1 MAIISYHASHEQFRP
16 SDLLKWVKLAEQAGF
31 EGVNSSDHFYP
42 WSERQGESGF
52 SFAWLGAAMQI
63 TNVPFGMVCA
73 PGGRYHPAIIAQ
85 AVATLA
91 EMFPDR
97 FLIAL
102 GSGEALNEKITGEPW
117 PDKDKRNQ
125 RLYESADVIRR
136 LLHGETVNHQGMITL
151 RNTKLYTLPKSAP
164 QILGAAVT
172 EQTAEWLGSWAE
184 GLITIHKPYEELAA
198 VIKAFER
205 GGGKGKPMFLKVQLS
220 YARKHEDALSG
231 AFHQWR
237 TNVLPGEKL
246 ADLSLPEH
254 FDEAARNVTQEDIER
269 MVHISADPREH
280 IKWIRQYID
289 MGFQNIILHNVNRE
303 QEEFINDF
311 GTLVLPHLRK

>member
-16 SDLLKWVKLAEQAGF
+16 SDLLRWVKLAGQAGF

-42 WSERQGESGF
+42 WSERQGQSGF
-52 SFAWLGAAMQI
+52 SFAWLGAAMQ
-63 TNVPFGMVCA
+63 TTSVPFGMVCA
-73 PGGRYHPAIIAQ
+73 PGGRYHPAVIAQ

-117 PDKDKRNQ
+117 PDKATRNQ
-125 RLYESADVIRR
+125 RLYESAAVIRR
-136 LLHGETVNHQGMITL
+136 LLNGETVNHDGTITL
-151 RNTKLYTLPKSAP
+151 KDTKLYTLPKSAP
-164 QILGAAVT
+164 QILAAAVT

-184 GLITIHKPYEELAA
+184 GLITIHKPYNELMA

-220 YARKHEDALSG
+220 YARTHEDALSG
-231 AFHQWR
+231 AFDQWR
-237 TNVLPGEKL
+237 TNVLSGEKL
-246 ADLSLPEH
+246 ADLALPGQ
-254 FDEAARNVTQEDIER
+254 FDEAAKDVTREDLER
-269 MVHISADPREH
+269 MVHISADPDQH
-280 IKWIRQYID
+280 IEWIRQYID
-289 MGFQNIILHNVNRE
+289 MGFKNIILHNVNR
-303 QEEFINDF
+303 QQDEFINDF
-311 GTLVLPHLRK
+311 GRFVLPRLHK